1 MLLTRA
7 IWASLLLAVSVLARS
22 QMPMSYVALAGT
34 CAAWVFCDARLRN
47 AAAIFWSIL
56 AAVLGPLALPVYL
69 AKRPLK
75 EGEIREGG
83 FGWQLFKNLA
93 LLWTLAIG
101 LIIVKGFTT
110 VTGGAV
116 SFRGE
121 IQLAGIAVGF
131 GVLVLGWLSILIG
144 IAVIALL
151 LKKSSIIEKGLDASA
166 HGGRESSATRGW
178 MPWAAAVGFL
188 SIFVAAD
195 MAYGLYDTEGRRLHA
210 IEGDPPLVL
219 AARKND
225 LRALQDL
232 SRRGSD
238 IGDALETALRHEHS
252 QAANLLLSYIPDRDN
267 ALRLAAS
274 NGHRHAVQ
282 SLLSAGVNVDS
293 KDKNSKTALMLAR
306 DAEIANVLLSHGA
319 DVNGK
324 DEDGKTPLM
333 LARDAEIANVLL
345 SHGADANAR
354 DKYGQTVLMLAR
366 DPEIV
371 RASLSHGADV
381 NAKGIHDYDYQFDA
395 LTDAVID
402 GNPEIV
408 ELLLDGG
415 AAVNA
420 GDLRMAVLDWACH
433 SNNATAPRIFE
444 ILMDHGA
451 RPANPSKFEINIRHL
466 VERHYVDAQYAEEML
481 RIWSSHPL
489 AY

>member
-1 MLLTRA
+1 MLFTRA
-7 IWASLLLAVSVLARS
+7 IWASSPLAVSVLARS
-22 QMPMSYVALAGT
+22 EMPIWYVALAGT
-34 CAAWVFCDARLRN
+34 CATWVFCDARLRH

-69 AKRPLK
+69 AKRPLQ

-93 LLWTLAIG
+93 LLWALATG
-101 LIIVKGFTT
+101 LIIVKGFMT
-110 VTGGAV
+110 VAGGAV
-116 SFRGE
+116 GFRSE

-131 GVLVLGWLSILIG
+131 GVLVLAWLSLLIG

-151 LKKSSIIEKGLDASA
+151 LKKSFILEKGLDASA
-166 HGGRESSATRGW
+166 HGGRQRSTARGW
-178 MPWAAAVGFL
+178 IPWVAAVGFL
-188 SIFVAAD
+188 SILTAAD
-195 MAYGLYDTEGRRLHA
+195 MAYGLYNTGARRLHA

-232 SRRGSD
+232 LRRGSD
-238 IGDALETALRHEHS
+238 IGDALEIALRHEHS

-274 NGHRHAVQ
+274 NGHGHAVQ

-293 KDKNSKTALMLAR
+293 KDKDSKTALMLALDAEIANVLLSHGADVSARDNVGSTALMLAR

-319 DVNGK
+319 DVN
-324 DEDGKTPLM
+324 
-333 LARDAEIANVLL
+333 ARDNLGE
-345 SHGADANAR
+345 
-354 DKYGQTVLMLAR
+354 TVLMRAQ
-366 DPEIV
+366 DPEV
-371 RASLSHGADV
+371 VKALLSHGADV
-381 NAKGIHDYDYQFDA
+381 NARDA
-395 LTDAVID
+395 MPLQLTVLINAVIA

-408 ELLLDGG
+408 GLLLDGG

-420 GDLRMAVLDWACH
+420 NDGRMTALDW
-433 SNNATAPRIFE
+433 SRFGNNAAAPRIFG

-466 VERHYVDAQYAEEML
+466 V
-481 RIWSSHPL
+481 SCPSGS
-489 AY
+489 